1 MVTDHKIN
9 ELKAHYTAFRQ
20 KQFPQFRLD
29 ENKWPYQFWVDVATI
44 IDRVGTTPK
53 EYVKSVFDKYGNGS
67 SAPPPNFLKAKP
79 LVELWESGAFKSAE
93 REEARQSIKLMVSL
107 FNSYIASGR
116 SAEAT
121 IKDHTLYL
129 NDLMRYVCAYNNQLY
144 ELANVYLVGATNFV
158 NTFPIYLELLGKL
171 LPDEFKRG
179 INV

>member
-1 MVTDHKIN
+1 MVTDRKIN

-79 LVELWESGAFKSAE
+79 LVEF
-93 REEARQSIKLMVSL
+93 
-107 FNSYIASGR
+107 
-116 SAEAT
+116 
-121 IKDHTLYL
+121 
-129 NDLMRYVCAYNNQLY
+129 
-144 ELANVYLVGATNFV
+144 
-158 NTFPIYLELLGKL
+158 
-171 LPDEFKRG
+171 
-179 INV
+179 